1 MRITIDKALVKEE
14 LINRFNALAL
24 APLTEQILTDSNYF
38 ARQDTGNL
46 IASSQTASRLKEGKL
61 VWRTPYARKAYYTGT
76 PSKNVNPNASLQ
88 WVEVARKAYRADWQK
103 LAQKKYDGK

>member
-1 MRITIDKALVKEE
+1 MRISIDKLRVKEG

-24 APLTEQILTDSNYF
+24 APLSEQILTDSNYF

-46 IASSQTASRLKEGKL
+46 IASSQTASRPKEGKL
-61 VWRTPYARKAYYTGT
+61 IWRTPYARKVFFTGT

-88 WVEVARKAYRADWQK
+88 WVEVARKTYRADWQK

>member
-1 MRITIDKALVKEE
+1 MRITIDKARVKEG
-14 LINRFNALAL
+14 LINRFNTLVL

-46 IASSQTASRLKEGKL
+46 IAASQTASRPKEGKL
-61 VWRTPYARKAYYTGT
+61 VWPTPYARKAYYTGT

-88 WVEVARKAYRADWQK
+88 WVEVAKKADRADWQK